1 MIDVASPDR
10 VDVLVVGARCAGAS
24 VAAHVARAGASV
36 TLLDASALPSDQ
48 PMSTHLIQPPGMAE
62 LDRLGVGAR
71 VRQLCP
77 ALTSARFSF
86 DDRQMVLRYDEGAAA
101 HCLSR
106 EKLDVLLQ
114 DAAVAAGADLQPESR
129 VVGLLRDSNARV
141 CGAEVRRKNGRL
153 DRLYARLVVGADG
166 RGSTVA
172 RLAGAAEY
180 LGYDGPRASV
190 WAYWKRPP
198 GADPATLVNVSDR
211 DRSHVWFPTDDDRIL
226 IASAPPASHLARWRG
241 DHAAAYL
248 ADVRECTPLARLLG
262 DATPLGR
269 VRVFSKA
276 RYFFRVSAGPG
287 WALAGDAGH
296 HKEFVIG
303 LGISDALRDGSRLAS
318 AIIEG
323 GDTALERYWR
333 ERDVARIE
341 LYRWG
346 QELGLDDR
354 VNALERL
361 VATRVAAAPE
371 LAGRFSAVLSGEL
384 PPHELVPARRVLAWL
399 IAALMSGDPW
409 PVVPMIAALRRT
421 FRGRKERRERENMA
435 ASVREP
441 RPPKVIGHVGS
452 DLRGMDQA
460 DGIEPA

>member
-1 MIDVASPDR
+1 MTTVASSDR

-36 TLLDASALPSDQ
+36 VLLDASALPSDQ
-48 PMSTHLIQPPGMAE
+48 PMSTHLIQPPGMSE

-77 ALTSARFSF
+77 ALTSARFHF
-86 DDRQMVLRYDEGAAA
+86 DDRHMDLRYDEGAAA

-114 DAAVAAGADLQPESR
+114 DAAVAAGADLQPETR
-129 VVGLLRDSNARV
+129 VVGLLRDSTGRV
-141 CGAEVRRKNGRL
+141 CGAEVKRRNGRV

-198 GADPATLVNVSDR
+198 GADPATLYNVSDR
-211 DRSHVWFPTDDDRIL
+211 DRSHVLFPTDDDRIL
-226 IASAPPASHLARWRG
+226 IASAPPVSHLARWRG

-248 ADVRECTPLARLLG
+248 ADVRGCAPLARLLG
-262 DATPLGR
+262 DARPLGR
-269 VRVFSKA
+269 VRVLSNA

-318 AIIEG
+318 AIVEG

-346 QELGLDDR
+346 QELGRDDR

-384 PPHELVPARRVLAWL
+384 PPHELVPARRVVPWL

-409 PVVPMIAALRRT
+409 PVAPMAAALRRT
-421 FRGRKERRERENMA
+421 LRSRREKRERETLA
-435 ASVREP
+435 ASVGEP
-441 RPPKVIGHVGS
+441 RRSSVIGHAGTG
-452 DLRGMDQA
+452 LRGMGQA